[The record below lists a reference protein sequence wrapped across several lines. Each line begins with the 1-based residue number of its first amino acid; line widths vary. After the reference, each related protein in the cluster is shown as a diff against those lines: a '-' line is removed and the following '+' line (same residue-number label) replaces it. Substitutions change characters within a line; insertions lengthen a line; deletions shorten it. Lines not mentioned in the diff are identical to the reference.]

1 MTNKNDKINLESDNE
16 NSMKVNAK
24 GRIRFNVVD
33 FFVVLFVVLV
43 LVASVAYFIP
53 EVTAHFAANG
63 EVEITYVLEFRGVD
77 DDFIANV
84 LSGDNA
90 YESSQ
95 NFSMGT
101 VKAVSTEA
109 YSSLEYDNAL
119 GEAVLKDH
127 PAKKTLVI
135 TITSTAVYTE
145 GEGYSINGKRIAVG
159 AQYNVRFPN
168 FSGSAYCTQVKLSS
182 K

>member
-1 MTNKNDKINLESDNE
+1 MINKNEKIKRESDNE

-24 GRIRFNVVD
+24 GRIRFNIVD
-33 FFVVLFVVLV
+33 FFVILFVVLV
-43 LVASVAYFIP
+43 LVASVAYFVP
-53 EVTAHFAANG
+53 ELTERFGSNG

-77 DDFIANV
+77 SEFIANV
-84 LSGDNA
+84 RADDKA

-95 NFSMGT
+95 NFAMGT
-101 VKAVSTEA
+101 VKSVVTET
-109 YSSLEYDNAL
+109 YTSLEYDNAL

-145 GEGYSINGKRIAVG
+145 GEGYSINGERIAVG
-159 AQYNVRFPN
+159 AQYNVRFPG
-168 FSGSAYCTQVKLSS
+168 FVGTAYCTQIKLSS